1 MWFHDDVYLPIPF
14 GLCWFCFLLIIKVT
28 KVARMLAAKPT
39 DNGSEQ
45 QKSCTVMAL
54 LDGGML
60 KRHRMWLK
68 VLSTFLVN
76 HFTFEHNRK
85 IFHWRISIKHWYILN
100 GGIQFCDLIFN
111 CMFTS
116 YNKKKHF
123 VYGLVA
129 NGLISFCI
137 LGRSSNHCGGYCD
150 KFVLNAWE
158 TCFRSWRNESSRN
171 WWGNWFFK
179 NLFFPL
185 LHRSGTQW
193 MIYFFNFYNL

>member
-28 KVARMLAAKPT
+28 KVARMLAAKPI

-68 VLSTFLVN
+68 VPYPLVWL
-76 HFTFEHNRK
+76 T
-85 IFHWRISIKHWYILN
+85 ILN
-100 GGIQFCDLIFN
+100 LSITEKSFIDVFLLSIGIYWMVVFSFVTWFFN

-116 YNKKKHF
+116 YNKKNIMYM
-123 VYGLVA
+123 V
-129 NGLISFCI
+129 
-137 LGRSSNHCGGYCD
+137 
-150 KFVLNAWE
+150 W
-158 TCFRSWRNESSRN
+158 
-171 WWGNWFFK
+171 
-179 NLFFPL
+179 
-185 LHRSGTQW
+185 
-193 MIYFFNFYNL
+193 